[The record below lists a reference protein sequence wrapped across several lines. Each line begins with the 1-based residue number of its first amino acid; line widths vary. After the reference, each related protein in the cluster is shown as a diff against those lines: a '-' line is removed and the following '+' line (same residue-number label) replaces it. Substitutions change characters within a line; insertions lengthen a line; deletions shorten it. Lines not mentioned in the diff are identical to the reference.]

1 MRQTLE
7 ERLER
12 LAGTLER
19 MRLDEY
25 MEYVSDRKRR
35 FLDMFMLS
43 VLRGIGFTLG
53 VAVLG
58 AVVAVLI
65 RNIVVENIPLIG
77 GFLAEVVNAIKAKM

>member
-77 GFLAEVVNAIKAKM
+77 GFLAEVVNAIQAKM